1 MTDHSGS
8 SHSDSNSAES
18 PDVGPGYRL
27 AAQGRRYVEEER
39 LGLLEQ
45 LFDPVSRQRRDLV
58 RPGWRCLEVGAG
70 RGSMA
75 VWLAEKVGASGQV
88 VATDVDTT
96 YLERLNV
103 PNLEVRRHN
112 ILDDSLRS
120 LGPGSFDLV
129 SSRLMLFWLAGRQE
143 TAIRRMAECL
153 RPGGWLVDEDGDWG
167 LVGPVD
173 PTHRLYGAFQEW
185 WSSRG
190 YDPTFGRKLPAL
202 FERCGLQN
210 VRHESSAQVVRGG
223 SPWACW
229 WKQTLEGIRANE
241 EAAGSL
247 TRAREQEYQQLMAPF
262 TDPSVWLL
270 SELLHACWGQ
280 RLE

>member
-1 MTDHSGS
+1 MIDHS
-8 SHSDSNSAES
+8 DANSAES
-18 PDVGPGYRL
+18 PDVDPGYRL
-27 AAQGRRYVEEER
+27 AAQGRRDVEEER

-112 ILDDSLRS
+112 ILDDSLES
-120 LGPGSFDLV
+120 LGRGSFDLV

-153 RPGGWLVDEDGDWG
+153 RPGGWVVDEDGDWG
-167 LVGPVD
+167 MVGPVD
-173 PTHRLYGAFQEW
+173 PTHRLYGAFHEW

-210 VRHESSAQVVRGG
+210 IRHESSAQVVRGG

-280 RLE
+280 RLQ

>member
-1 MTDHSGS
+1 MIDHPPNSGQ
-8 SHSDSNSAES
+8 S
-18 PDVGPGYRL
+18 PDAEPGYRL
-27 AAQGRRYVEEER
+27 AAQGRQEVEDER

-45 LFDPVSRQRRDLV
+45 LFDPVSRQRRDVV

-75 VWLAEKVGASGQV
+75 VWLAKEVGASGQV

-112 ILDDSLRS
+112 ILDDSLES
-120 LGPGSFDLV
+120 LGRGSFDLV

-143 TAIRRMAECL
+143 TAIRHMAECL
-153 RPGGWLVDEDGDWG
+153 RSGGWLVDEDGDWG

-173 PTHRLYGAFQEW
+173 STHRYHGAFQDW

-210 VRHESSAQVVRGG
+210 IRHEASARVVRGG

-241 EAAGSL
+241 EAAGTL
-247 TRAREQEYQQLMAPF
+247 TRAQEQQYQQLMAPF
-262 TDPSVWLL
+262 TDPSEWLL

-280 RLE
+280 LP

>member
-1 MTDHSGS
+1 
-8 SHSDSNSAES
+8 
-18 PDVGPGYRL
+18 
-27 AAQGRRYVEEER
+27 
-39 LGLLEQ
+39 
-45 LFDPVSRQRRDLV
+45 
-58 RPGWRCLEVGAG
+58 
-70 RGSMA
+70 MA

-112 ILDDSLRS
+112 ILDDSLKS
-120 LGPGSFDLV
+120 LGSGSFDLV

-167 LVGPVD
+167 MVGPVD
-173 PTHRLYGAFQEW
+173 PTHRLYGAFHEW

-210 VRHESSAQVVRGG
+210 IAHESSARVVRGG

-247 TRAREQEYQQLMAPF
+247 PRAREQEYQQLMAPF
-262 TDPSVWLL
+262 ADPSVWFL

-280 RLE
+280 RLQ

>member
-1 MTDHSGS
+1 MIDHP
-8 SHSDSNSAES
+8 SNTGQS
-18 PDVGPGYRL
+18 PDVDPGYRL
-27 AAQGRRYVEEER
+27 AAQGRRDVEEKR

-45 LFDPVSRQRRDLV
+45 LFDPDSRQRRDLV

-112 ILDDSLRS
+112 ILDDSLKS
-120 LGPGSFDLV
+120 LGSGSFDLV

-153 RPGGWLVDEDGDWG
+153 HPGGWLVDEDGDWG
-167 LVGPVD
+167 MVGPVD
-173 PTHRLYGAFQEW
+173 PTHRLYGALHEW

-210 VRHESSAQVVRGG
+210 IRHESSAQVVRGG

-270 SELLHACWGQ
+270 SELRHACWGQ
-280 RLE
+280 RLQ

>member
-1 MTDHSGS
+1 MIDHP
-8 SHSDSNSAES
+8 SNTGQS
-18 PDVGPGYRL
+18 PDVDPGYRL
-27 AAQGRRYVEEER
+27 AAQGRRDVEEKR

-45 LFDPVSRQRRDLV
+45 LFDPDSRQRRDLV

-112 ILDDSLRS
+112 ILDDSLES
-120 LGPGSFDLV
+120 LGRGSFDLV

-143 TAIRRMAECL
+143 TAIRRMVECL

-167 LVGPVD
+167 MVGPVD
-173 PTHRLYGAFQEW
+173 PTHRHYGDAFNEW

-210 VRHESSAQVVRGG
+210 IRHEASAQVVRGG

-241 EAAGSL
+241 DAAGSL

-262 TDPSVWLL
+262 TDTSVWLL

-280 RLE
+280 RLQ